1 MNIIERFFGRK
12 NNDDNYIEKLEL
24 QLKSLEKEVQSLRFQ
39 LSENDLE
46 YRDTL
51 IKYQINNDKLKEKN
65 KDISSKISQ
74 IITICDIFKDEEEEE
89 DEDEDEEEID

>member
-12 NNDDNYIEKLEL
+12 NNDDNYIERLEL

-65 KDISSKISQ
+65 KDISSKILQ
-74 IITICDIFKDEEEEE
+74 IITICDIFKDENEGEYE
-89 DEDEDEEEID
+89 DEID

>member
-12 NNDDNYIEKLEL
+12 NNDDNYIERLEL
-24 QLKSLEKEVQSLRFQ
+24 QLKSLEKEVQTLRFQ

-65 KDISSKISQ
+65 KDIYSKISQ
-74 IITICDIFKDEEEEE
+74 IITICDIFKDEEEDEEE
-89 DEDEDEEEID
+89 DEEVD

>member
-12 NNDDNYIEKLEL
+12 VNDNDYIYKLEL
-24 QLKSLEKEVQSLRFQ
+24 QLKNLEKEVQNLKLQ

-51 IKYQINNDKLKEKN
+51 IEYQINNDKLKEKN

-74 IITICDIFKDEEEEE
+74 IHIICDIFKEEEE
-89 DEDEDEEEID
+89 DTN

>member
-12 NNDDNYIEKLEL
+12 NNDDNYIERLEL

-74 IITICDIFKDEEEEE
+74 IITICDIFKDEEE
-89 DEDEDEEEID
+89 DEEVD

>member
-1 MNIIERFFGRK
+1 MNIIEIFFGKK

-24 QLKSLEKEVQSLRFQ
+24 QLKILEKEVQSLRFQ

-51 IKYQINNDKLKEKN
+51 IKYQINNEKLKEKN

-74 IITICDIFKDEEEEE
+74 IITICDLFKDE
-89 DEDEDEEEID
+89 DEYEEID